1 MSYVVLF
8 QENDYNYNGYYGY
21 YEIKD
26 DEERDIVLYHNET
39 DLLDINSIIIKRGM
53 YLKTRTYIVTLIYKR
68 NNSNDKDVFINIATN
83 IPNLKKNIRNITET
97 KFSTVILR
105 KRSNGDLF
113 NEVVTGELNLKYS
126 TLPLSPRVPNNRED
140 SIIDI
145 KSQICSKYTGECRN
159 EITGIESKN
168 ANLKWTSHKC
178 KSKINALDDK
188 KRTIIAEYEQK
199 KDDLQQQLG
208 LLRIENDRL
217 NNTWSNGEIFLV
229 FLIITGCLMFLYIV
243 YTFS

>member
-83 IPNLKKNIRNITET
+83 IPNLKENIRNIKET

-145 KSQICSKYTGECRN
+145 KSQICSKYTGEC
-159 EITGIESKN
+159 
-168 ANLKWTSHKC
+168 
-178 KSKINALDDK
+178 
-188 KRTIIAEYEQK
+188 
-199 KDDLQQQLG
+199 
-208 LLRIENDRL
+208 
-217 NNTWSNGEIFLV
+217 
-229 FLIITGCLMFLYIV
+229 
-243 YTFS
+243 